1 LLLAERGGV
10 DSRLAAEVMSQ
21 SPIGSAML
29 KARVPLLLDLPEQ
42 AWFDVA
48 MMQKDIRL
56 ARSTAAELAIPLP
69 SAAVAD
75 EMLTRAR
82 ELGYVHRDLAV
93 LHEVLAE
100 SPAA

>member
-1 LLLAERGGV
+1 
-10 DSRLAAEVMSQ
+10 
-21 SPIGSAML
+21 ML
-29 KARVPLLLDLPEQ
+29 KARVPLLINLPQQ
-42 AWFDVA
+42 AWFDVT
-48 MMQKDIRL
+48 MMHKDIRL
-56 ARSTAAELAIPLP
+56 ARQAADDLEISLP

-75 EMLTRAR
+75 EMLTKAR